1 MGAHRI
7 KQQSLAKTT
16 GQSLLSLAF
25 NLGGIFAGFIITLFF
40 SVFSLEPWI
49 IPLYPGIISIRGV
62 IGGVFSGRLST
73 SLHLGSIEAKVV
85 GENTHGLY
93 RLLGSIVVLAFESS
107 ILLGAS
113 ALLFN
118 AVFVGISVSS
128 AVTIFGVLIATMALS
143 LLAISPLTIVIAFS
157 SFKRGLDPDIIIY
170 PVAATV
176 ADILVTLCYILILGI
191 FFFLGFGGLLL
202 SAICI
207 TFLGVVLVVSYK
219 NREDEEFVRTLREA
233 IYMLVVVAF
242 IVTVTGML
250 LSRITK
256 VVGGRAEIFAV
267 YPALIGTMGAVGAIV
282 GSTATTKLAL
292 GTLES
297 SFGSIRNHRNQIVG
311 AWIASA
317 IMYILFSFVS
327 SLYRLPVTFFS
338 VLRLVLLLL
347 ATNVFAAVSMIT
359 VSFAVAILTFQRGLD
374 PDNFVIP
381 IESSLADT
389 ITTAGLFIMLS
400 LIGGF

>member
-1 MGAHRI
+1 MGAGRI
-7 KQQSLAKTT
+7 KQQSLAKTS

-25 NLGGIFAGFIITLFF
+25 NLGGVFAGFIITLFF
-40 SVFSLEPWI
+40 GVFSLEPWI
-49 IPLYPGIISIRGV
+49 IALYPGIISIRGV
-62 IGGVFSGRLST
+62 IGGLFSGRLST
-73 SLHLGSIEAKVV
+73 SLHLGSIGAKVF

-93 RLLGSIVVLAFESS
+93 RLWGSIVVLAFESS

-118 AVFVGISVSS
+118 VIFVGITISS
-128 AVTIFGVLIATMALS
+128 AITIFGVLIATMALS
-143 LLAISPLTIVIAFS
+143 LLAISPLTIIIAFS

-170 PVAATV
+170 PIAATV
-176 ADILVTLCYILILGI
+176 ADILVTLCYISTLGI
-191 FFFLGFGGLLL
+191 FFFLDFGGLLL

-207 TFLGVVLVVSYK
+207 TFLGVVLAISCK
-219 NREDEEFVRTLREA
+219 NWKDEEFVRTIREA
-233 IYMLVVVAF
+233 IYMLIAVAF

-250 LSRITK
+250 LSHITE
-256 VVGGRAEIFAV
+256 VVGGSADIYAV
-267 YPALIGTMGAVGAIV
+267 YPALISTMGAVGAIV

-297 SFGSIRNHRNQIVG
+297 SFRSIKNHRNQIVG

-327 SLYRLPVTFFS
+327 SLYRFPVTFFS

-359 VSFAVAILTFQRGLD
+359 ISFAVAILTFQKGLD

>member
-1 MGAHRI
+1 MDAGRI
-7 KQQSLAKTT
+7 KQQSLAKTS

-25 NLGGIFAGFIITLFF
+25 NLGDVFAGFVITLFF
-40 SVFSLEPWI
+40 AVFSLEPWI
-49 IPLYPGIISIRGV
+49 VALYPGIISIRGV
-62 IGGVFSGRLST
+62 IGGLFSGRLST
-73 SLHLGSIEAKVV
+73 SLHLGLIEAKVF

-93 RLLGSIVVLAFESS
+93 RLWGSIVVLAFESS

-113 ALLFN
+113 ALLLN
-118 AVFVGISVSS
+118 VVFVGISISS
-128 AVTIFGVLIATMALS
+128 AITIFGVLIATMALS
-143 LLAISPLTIVIAFS
+143 LLAISPLTIIIAFS

-170 PVAATV
+170 PIAATV
-176 ADILVTLCYILILGI
+176 ADILVTLCYILTLGI
-191 FFFLGFGGLLL
+191 FFFLGFGGFLL

-207 TFLGVVLVVSYK
+207 TFFGVVLVISCK
-219 NREDEEFVRTLREA
+219 NRKDTEFVRTIREA

-250 LSRITK
+250 LSRITD
-256 VVGGRAEIFAV
+256 VVGGSADIYIV

-297 SFGSIRNHRNQIVG
+297 SFRSIKNHRNQILG

-317 IMYILFSFVS
+317 IMYILFSLAL
-327 SLYRLPVTFFS
+327 SLYRLPATFFS

-347 ATNVFAAVSMIT
+347 ATNVVAAGSMIT
-359 VSFAVAILTFQRGLD
+359 VSFAVAILTFQKGLD